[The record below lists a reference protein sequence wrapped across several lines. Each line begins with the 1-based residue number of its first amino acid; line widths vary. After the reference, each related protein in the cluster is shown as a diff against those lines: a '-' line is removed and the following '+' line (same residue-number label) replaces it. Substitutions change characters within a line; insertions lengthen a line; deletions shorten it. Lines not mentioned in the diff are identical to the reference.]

1 MRDRLKRRDLPLNL
15 LRAFPKNGGSR
26 FPAGIAEHLRDLLER
41 NPQAFE
47 QQDPL
52 QLHHSLLIIQA
63 VGGSIRADAGQKP
76 RFVVVS
82 QHPRRNAEFPCHL
95 ADGFQTHFPVPS
107 FIFYY
112 TD

>member
-52 QLHHSLLIIQA
+52 
-63 VGGSIRADAGQKP
+63 
-76 RFVVVS
+76 
-82 QHPRRNAEFPCHL
+82 
-95 ADGFQTHFPVPS
+95 
-107 FIFYY
+107 
-112 TD
+112 